1 MNTSPFTTAPALITS
16 PCNVS
21 NLMMKNPSRIFRGLK
36 RGQSEC
42 EFCGHVGVHEV
53 KCHDK
58 KRKTNVP
65 LNKRLDKNNRLK
77 KFQHENYARKMKKN
91 EEVDTK
97 GYQRYIEEHFVFG
110 QNVTELLPS
119 KIANA
124 LLKRDANKFYN
135 LQFPGNLKRI

>member
-1 MNTSPFTTAPALITS
+1 
-16 PCNVS
+16 
-21 NLMMKNPSRIFRGLK
+21 MMKNPSRIFKGLK

-42 EFCGHVGVHEV
+42 EFSGHVGVHEL
-53 KCHDK
+53 KCYDK

-77 KFQHENYARKMKKN
+77 KFQHENYARKTKKN

-97 GYQRYIEEHFVFG
+97 GYKRYIEEHFVFG
-110 QNVTELLPS
+110 QNVSELVPS

-124 LLKRDANKFYN
+124 LLKRDAKKFYN